1 MVLRSR
7 RHSDAAPVTAV
18 PVPANA
24 EAGWRIL
31 SIVNDWTK
39 HAEGKAVAVLAS
51 SGVLGSLLYTLVKG
65 ADRLPTAVVVTA
77 LVSAS
82 LLLLTATCA
91 SIALRPRLRTA
102 GQPTNPLF
110 YDHVARRHR
119 DGPQSYR
126 LVLAALA
133 NDSKALLDAVADQIW
148 ATSRTA
154 RAKYRWANRALVLLM
169 PAIAS
174 LVLTA
179 VLTIA
184 TS

>member
-1 MVLRSR
+1 MVLWSR
-7 RHSDAAPVTAV
+7 RQSDAASVAAV
-18 PVPANA
+18 PAPVNV
-24 EAGWRIL
+24 EVGWQIL

-39 HAEGKAVAVLAS
+39 HAEGKAVAVLAA

-65 ADRLPTAVVVTA
+65 TGRLPMAVVVTA

-82 LLLLTATCA
+82 LLLLAGTCA
-91 SIALRPRLRTA
+91 GIALRPRLRTV

-133 NDSKALLDAVADQIW
+133 NDSKTLLDAVADQIW

-154 RAKYRWANRALVLLM
+154 RTKYRWANRALVLLM
-169 PAIAS
+169 LATAS